1 MESEKISAWK
11 YTVFGLKTKS
21 KLYCWA
27 SSIISGHVALSAK
40 TLDQTRK
47 DTKIKCWPVHQCAD
61 SPVLDPNKHLRRT
74 FNWFYQCLFFSFCSW
89 QFMLI
94 WLWKRLLNLATP
106 LLKEKRC
113 PKKEYHFFLLE
124 KIF

>member
-27 SSIISGHVALSAK
+27 SSIISGHVALEN
-40 TLDQTRK
+40 TRSNE
-47 DTKIKCWPVHQCAD
+47 DTKIKWWPVHQCAD

-89 QFMLI
+89 
-94 WLWKRLLNLATP
+94 
-106 LLKEKRC
+106 
-113 PKKEYHFFLLE
+113 
-124 KIF
+124 